1 MKPRLVAAA
10 VSAVAVVAFAG
21 GCSSDPEAPPQIPAP
36 GAAADATGQT
46 QAPPAD
52 LSDPAVA
59 WAEQVCTAV
68 EQGGKK
74 LSEFPAVDPN
84 DPAKTKQAMLDYLQ
98 RISDTLGELSA
109 GISAAGEP
117 PVDDGAA
124 AVDAAL
130 TRIDDLRGALSTAR
144 EKLSSVEAS
153 DPVAF
158 QTALAE
164 IGPELEGLN
173 TTEGPTTDLKANPE
187 LKDAFAQAPAC
198 RRVEGV

>member
-10 VSAVAVVAFAG
+10 VSAAAVLAVAGACG
-21 GCSSDPEAPPQIPAP
+21 SDPEAPPQLPAP
-36 GAAADATGQT
+36 GQGTTAE

-59 WAEQVCTAV
+59 WAEKVCTAV
-68 EQGGKK
+68 EDGGKA
-74 LSEFPAVDPN
+74 LSQFPAVDPS

-98 RISDTLGELSA
+98 AISDTLAELGA

-117 PVDDGAA
+117 PVDGGAA

-130 TRIDDLRGALSTAR
+130 KRVEDLRAGLSGARAELAA
-144 EKLSSVEAS
+144 VETG
-153 DPVAF
+153 DPAAF
-158 QTALAE
+158 QAALAAL
-164 IGPELEGLN
+164 GPRLEGLN
-173 TTEGPTTDLKANPE
+173 TTEGPTTDLKANPA

-198 RRVEGV
+198 RRVDGV